1 MADVDIVEFLTARYD
16 EEAASARRAAA
27 VARGAEWA
35 SDIESAPGSC
45 FLGSEGVRSFA
56 QVGVSFGA
64 HSIAEHIAVHDP
76 ARVLA
81 DIAAKRR
88 ILVEH
93 RIDGSV
99 RDPETDS
106 KIRLCHSCGEPDYG
120 TWRLHLKALRDED
133 GFISLYPC
141 ATLRLFAAPHAEHE
155 DYDEAWRI
163 DG

>member
-1 MADVDIVEFLTARYD
+1 VDIVEFLTARYD

-81 DIAAKRR
+81 DIAMRQR
-88 ILVEH
+88 LVEAYPKLEQ
-93 RIDGSV
+93 RLAEI
-99 RDPETDS
+99 RKNDPATYSYDHAKYAGLREAAQAVLLQFAS
-106 KIRLCHSCGEPDYG
+106 LYAEHPDY
-120 TWRLHLKALRDED
+120 D
-133 GFISLYPC
+133 P
-141 ATLRLFAAPHAEHE
+141 
-155 DYDEAWRI
+155 AWRI